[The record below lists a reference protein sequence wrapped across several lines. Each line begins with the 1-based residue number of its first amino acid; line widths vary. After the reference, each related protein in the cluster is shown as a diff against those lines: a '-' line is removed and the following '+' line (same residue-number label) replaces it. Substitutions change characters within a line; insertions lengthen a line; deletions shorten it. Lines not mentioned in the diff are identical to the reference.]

1 MVDLDAIRKR
11 CEAGPNPVRYYA
23 DGEPYVKIDGCE
35 LRNHPIVDA
44 LARLDRL
51 EKHIYPALLD
61 DVGRLRA
68 ELGAAGAAIERA
80 APKTIKPYRKIP
92 GLGKCPVCKID
103 LCMDDDDLHYCPKCG
118 QHLIVPEQEV

>member
-61 DVGRLRA
+61 DVGRL
-68 ELGAAGAAIERA
+68 EHERNTLYDCA
-80 APKTIKPYRKIP
+80 TCCHSYDPKEIP
-92 GLGKCPVCKID
+92 CNHCGVGK
-103 LCMDDDDLHYCPKCG
+103 
-118 QHLIVPEQEV
+118 EVSEIINRIWGNAFTETQNTEEKEESTNAR